1 MKFPWNKIF
10 FHRLREASMK
20 GKWLPWKEII
30 GNFHGSKSNER
41 RLTLTEVLWNQ
52 LGVCDTRG
60 SRWKYVGVYG
70 SSWKLPRNRFVE
82 AAINGSNG
90 SFHFHWQWKLQCTPM
105 KASTN
110 CHGSKNT
117 STNFHR
123 ISLEVNLLP
132 PISMEVF
139 MKINRLPWKWFT
151 STEPW
156 KCGNFYASRSNGSRW
171 TLMEV
176 MWKQLEILILT
187 EVGGSM

>member
-1 MKFPWNKIF
+1 MEATNY
-10 FHRLREASMK
+10 FHVLPCTSMMVGSRPASTEVALGWGLGLGLELRLRS
-20 GKWLPWKEII
+20 
-30 GNFHGSKSNER
+30 
-41 RLTLTEVLWNQ
+41 VLRKQ
-52 LGVCDTRG
+52 LELCATRG

-156 KCGNFYASRSNGSRW
+156 K
-171 TLMEV
+171 L
-176 MWKQLEILILT
+176 WKLLCK
-187 EVGGSM
+187 